1 MLSEDSLNILMQ
13 PIITR
18 QENINLYV
26 LKIIV
31 ERIKEIGTLL
41 PSDLHTLQQLVR
53 TGSDIKKINDY
64 LATQTNLQ
72 SKDIK
77 DLIKTVALDAYID
90 AKPFYLAKGKDFISF
105 AENTYLNQI
114 VTAIA
119 EQTADTYINMS
130 KAQAF
135 MLRDLANPKVLIPTP
150 IAKAYQTIVDEAI
163 QASQSGVLDYNTA
176 MRRSL
181 NQLINSG
188 IRNVNYE
195 AESGRR
201 HTQRL
206 DTAVRRNLLDGI
218 RAINLGVQKEV
229 GRQFGA
235 DGVEISVHEM
245 SAPDHEPVQG
255 HQFTNEEYN
264 KLQNGEAFT
273 DVNGEHFK
281 PIERAIGTLNCRH
294 FAWSIV
300 IGVSKPL
307 YTQAQLNEFIK
318 KNNEGYTMT
327 NGKHLTMYE
336 CTQEQRRL
344 ETEIRRAKDGQIVA
358 KEAGDIDLAK
368 KYQAKVSKLIKDYNA
383 FSKACGLKK
392 RFESIRVEGY
402 EKL

>member
-26 LKIIV
+26 LKIIA

-150 IAKAYQTIVDEAI
+150 IAKTYQTIVDEAI

-273 DVNGEHFK
+273 DVNGKHFK

-368 KYQAKVSKLIKDYNA
+368 KYQAKVSKLTKDYTA